1 MEDLE
6 ICPFAISHDAAEPVA
21 YRIRNG
27 KKSMAVATDM
37 GCYNDYIVEH
47 LKGVNGILLEANHDV
62 NMLQVGTYPYP
73 LKQRILGRLGHL
85 SMTTRDGSCARSS
98 TMI

>member
-1 MEDLE
+1 
-6 ICPFAISHDAAEPVA
+6 
-21 YRIRNG
+21 
-27 KKSMAVATDM
+27 M

-73 LKQRILGRLGHL
+73 LKQRIFGTAGP
-85 SMTTRDGSCARSS
+85 SVPMTTRDGSCARSS